1 MLFKLSL
8 SNIRRSLRDYAI
20 YFFTLIIGVSVFYV
34 FNATSGQAAMMKVS
48 ASTAMI
54 VDLLKEV
61 MSGTSVFV
69 SGILGFLIVYA
80 SRFLMKRRSKEFAL
94 YMTLGMSKWKI
105 SSIIF
110 LETVLIGIG
119 SLAAGLLLG
128 IGLSQFMSAVVA
140 NLFEADLTDY
150 RFTVSGEAIVK
161 TVICFAVMYGVVVL
175 FNGGVIT
182 KMKLIDLMNSGKRS
196 EQVKLKNPVLC
207 VIVFLAAAVIL
218 GYSYYTVCFTTNQ
231 LGKYGLTLYI
241 IAGSISTFL
250 IFWSVAGML
259 LRVMMSSKNIYHKG
273 LNAFTFRQISSK
285 INTMVFSLTVICLM
299 LFITISALVSAFTF
313 RNSMNYNLKHYC
325 PADFEAWIE
334 YDPEAG
340 DEKSDV
346 TDLYT
351 KAGVDLSGYFEETLM
366 FRSYEV
372 PEVTFGSFFGEDF
385 AEIKEIFPYLEDSAA
400 LELVNISDY
409 NAVMTMYGYD
419 TLELDPDEYILLSNI
434 NSMLEIGNR
443 TVERGTGISAFGHT
457 LKPKYSECRDGFIDM
472 SAQRGNSGIILI
484 PDGIADEKYAVGE
497 RFFGKYNADALE
509 NYDETEDFFLG
520 KSEELANAEAE
531 DNSIIF
537 FMFANKTMLG
547 AATIGLGALATFLGL
562 YIGLVFLIAC
572 GAILALKELS
582 ESVDSI
588 GRYEMLRKIG
598 VEESD
603 ISKSL
608 FIQTGVFFLL
618 PLLLGALHSV
628 FGIKFGL
635 YILEFF
641 GTENMMQSVIAT
653 SAIILAIYGGYFIIT
668 YLSSK
673 GIIKDRK

>member
-259 LRVMMSSKNIYHKG
+259 LRVMMSPKNIYHKG

-340 DEKSDV
+340 DEKS
-346 TDLYT
+346 
-351 KAGVDLSGYFEETLM
+351 F
-366 FRSYEV
+366 
-372 PEVTFGSFFGEDF
+372 
-385 AEIKEIFPYLEDSAA
+385 
-400 LELVNISDY
+400 IS
-409 NAVMTMYGYD
+409 N
-419 TLELDPDEYILLSNI
+419 
-434 NSMLEIGNR
+434 
-443 TVERGTGISAFGHT
+443 F
-457 LKPKYSECRDGFIDM
+457 
-472 SAQRGNSGIILI
+472 
-484 PDGIADEKYAVGE
+484 
-497 RFFGKYNADALE
+497 
-509 NYDETEDFFLG
+509 
-520 KSEELANAEAE
+520 
-531 DNSIIF
+531 
-537 FMFANKTMLG
+537 
-547 AATIGLGALATFLGL
+547 
-562 YIGLVFLIAC
+562 
-572 GAILALKELS
+572 
-582 ESVDSI
+582 
-588 GRYEMLRKIG
+588 
-598 VEESD
+598 
-603 ISKSL
+603 
-608 FIQTGVFFLL
+608 
-618 PLLLGALHSV
+618 
-628 FGIKFGL
+628 
-635 YILEFF
+635 
-641 GTENMMQSVIAT
+641 
-653 SAIILAIYGGYFIIT
+653 
-668 YLSSK
+668 
-673 GIIKDRK
+673 